1 MDAASLPNDTAST
14 VRRHKSYLRP
24 GPSVHFTAPN
34 CALLPPHSRV
44 QFNRRTPPKT
54 REVAMKRIP
63 TLLAMALL
71 LVGVSVAQQA
81 PAVAAADLRP
91 DTGAMAA
98 DVYTNNFFGFSYR
111 VPAQWTGKAVQR
123 SQPGQRFY
131 QLLSELPAATG
142 ASIQYMGIQAEDI
155 SGASITKTA
164 TQFIQASPLAAP
176 NSAYEG
182 LGPIKDVEIGG
193 HHFARADYRTR
204 PTADDGGFTMF
215 QTQLVTVAHNYA
227 VTLSFTTDNQAALDQ
242 LAASASSIIF
252 LAPQPAA
259 TPIPA
264 AQPPA
269 VAAPAIA
276 AATPAP
282 APPKARVAPE
292 VTNGTVV
299 MTFSDDPAPA
309 KRAATTASAPA
320 V

>member
-1 MDAASLPNDTAST
+1 
-14 VRRHKSYLRP
+14 
-24 GPSVHFTAPN
+24 
-34 CALLPPHSRV
+34 
-44 QFNRRTPPKT
+44 
-54 REVAMKRIP
+54 MKRIP

-71 LVGVSVAQQA
+71 LAGVSVAQQA

-131 QLLSELPAATG
+131 QLLSALPAATG

-164 TQFIQASPLAAP
+164 TQFIQSSPLAAP
-176 NSAYEG
+176 NSAYES
-182 LGPIKDVEIGG
+182 LGPIKDVEIAG

-204 PTADDGGFTMF
+204 PTTDDAGLTMF
-215 QTQLVTVAHNYA
+215 QTQLVTVIHNHA
-227 VTLSFTTDNQAALDQ
+227 VTLSFTTDNQAGLDQ

-252 LAPQPAA
+252 LSPQLKAM
-259 TPIPA
+259 PIPA
-264 AQPPA
+264 APAPVPAAQVTA
-269 VAAPAIA
+269 VAV
-276 AATPAP
+276 ATPAP
-282 APPKARVAPE
+282 MPAKPKVAPE
-292 VTNGTVV
+292 VTNGTVI
-299 MTFSDDPAPA
+299 MTFSDDPAPPKVAVTMANAPVVQTPAPEPA
-309 KRAATTASAPA
+309 KTEP